1 MIHETLN
8 CAVSLMFTVM
18 LLAVM
23 SITPILA
30 IYPVSRVCYP
40 SFRVIEGTIP
50 LWVGGSYL
58 YIYIF
63 IFNIYIYTHT
73 YVDCMLH
80 CA

>member
-18 LLAVM
+18 LLAAM

-30 IYPVSRVCYP
+30 IYPVSRVGYP

-50 LWVGGSYL
+50 LWLGGCY
-58 YIYIF
+58 F
-63 IFNIYIYTHT
+63 IFIYIYT